1 MEVKQELDMMN
12 KILDQVLAAAVQ
24 LPQMSQGQGVQTD
37 QDQAGFDTMIRQKYQ
52 EKEPQKAADGK
63 TAERQEPAET
73 KEQPVSEEQSR
84 DLQAM
89 AAAMLLQRPAVV
101 EPDTAVQT
109 QEAVPAMVQEAAVPV
124 MEAKPAEVMAETVP
138 QQVQPQQTQTQ
149 TEQLPQ
155 MEFQVENPSETPE
168 AAPVEQVLPEE
179 EAQPREAAA
188 DTEAKPEVKLQPPET
203 AERKERTEETPEEL
217 PVEDSAETAPAG
229 DVEEPE
235 AVQKPKQDSPVEL
248 EAPEGPKDLAAK
260 VLEHL
265 SEKDGTL
272 CVIQL
277 KPENLGTVRVE
288 FSRGKDGALEILM
301 EAANPR
307 TTQLLE
313 KNMDAIVRSL
323 TESQR
328 GEVRMEV
335 RQSEKLFPDQWDG
348 HQGRQ
353 QQQTQQQRQEQEKR
367 DLEDFIHRLRLGL
380 TSLEETAS

>member
-1 MEVKQELDMMN
+1 MM
-12 KILDQVLAAAVQ
+12 KIMDQVLAATAAQ
-24 LPQMSQGQGVQTD
+24 LPQMVQNESVQTD
-37 QDQAGFDTMIRQKYQ
+37 RDQTGFDSMIRQKYQ

-73 KEQPVSEEQSR
+73 KEQPAAEEQSK

-89 AAAMLLQRPAVV
+89 AAAMLLQRPAVA
-101 EPDTAVQT
+101 EPEAAVQT
-109 QEAVPAMVQEAAVPV
+109 QEAAPAMVQEAAVPV
-124 MEAKPAEVMAETVP
+124 MEVRTAEVMAETAP

-155 MEFQVENPSETPE
+155 MEFQVEDPSGTPE

-179 EAQPREAAA
+179 EAQLQEGAA
-188 DTEAKPEVKLQPPET
+188 DAEAKPETKLQAPEA

-217 PVEDSAETAPAG
+217 PAADSAETAPAG
-229 DVEEPE
+229 GVEKPE
-235 AVQKPKQDSPVEL
+235 AVQKPEQDSPVEL
-248 EAPEGPKDLAAK
+248 EAPKGPEDLAAK

-265 SEKDGTL
+265 SEKDGSL

-323 TESQR
+323 SESQR

-335 RQSEKLFPDQWDG
+335 RQSEKMFPDQWDG
-348 HQGRQ
+348 HQGRQQQ

-380 TSLEETAS
+380 ISLEDTAS

>member
-1 MEVKQELDMMN
+1 MM
-12 KILDQVLAAAVQ
+12 KIMDQVLTAAAVQ
-24 LPQMSQGQGVQTD
+24 LPQMAQNESVPADQEQT
-37 QDQAGFDTMIRQKYQ
+37 GFDSMIRQKYQ

-73 KEQPVSEEQSR
+73 KEQPASEEQSQ

-101 EPDTAVQT
+101 EPDTAVQP
-109 QEAVPAMVQEAAVPV
+109 QEAAPAVIQEAAVPV
-124 MEAKPAEVMAETVP
+124 MEVQTAEAAAETAP

-155 MEFQVENPSETPE
+155 MEFRVEAPSEAPE

-179 EAQPREAAA
+179 EAQLREGAT
-188 DTEAKPEVKLQPPET
+188 DTEAKPETKLQAPQT

-217 PVEDSAETAPAG
+217 PVMDSAETAPAG
-229 DVEEPE
+229 DVEKPE

-248 EAPEGPKDLAAK
+248 EAPEGPEDLAAK

-265 SEKDGTL
+265 SEKDGSL

-323 TESQR
+323 SESQR

-353 QQQTQQQRQEQEKR
+353 QQQQTQQQRQEQEKR

-380 TSLEETAS
+380 ISLEDTAS

>member
-1 MEVKQELDMMN
+1 MMN
-12 KILDQVLAAAVQ
+12 KIMDQVLATAAQ
-24 LPQMSQGQGVQTD
+24 LPQLSQNESVQPG
-37 QDQAGFDTMIRQKYQ
+37 QDQTGFDTMLRQKYQ
-52 EKEPQKAADGK
+52 EKEPRKAADGK
-63 TAERQEPAET
+63 TAERQEPTET
-73 KEQPVSEEQSR
+73 KEQPESKEQSG

-89 AAAMLLQRPAVV
+89 AAAMLLQRPAVA
-101 EPDTAVQT
+101 EPEAAVQT
-109 QEAVPAMVQEAAVPV
+109 QEAAPAMVQEVAIPV
-124 MEAKPAEVMAETVP
+124 MEVQTAEAAAEAVP
-138 QQVQPQQTQTQ
+138 QQAQPQQTR
-149 TEQLPQ
+149 TEPLPE
-155 MEFQVENPSETPE
+155 MEFQVEDPSGTPE
-168 AAPVEQVLPEE
+168 EAPVEQVLPEE
-179 EAQPREAAA
+179 ETQLQEGLTDA
-188 DTEAKPEVKLQPPET
+188 EAKPETKLQAPEA

-229 DVEEPE
+229 DVEKPE
-235 AVQKPKQDSPVEL
+235 AVQKPEQDSPVEL
-248 EAPEGPKDLAAK
+248 EAPEGPEDLAAK

-265 SEKDGTL
+265 SEKDGSL

-301 EAANPR
+301 EAANPK

-323 TESQR
+323 SESQR

-335 RQSEKLFPDQWDG
+335 RQSEKLFQDQWDG
-348 HQGRQ
+348 HQGRQQ

-380 TSLEETAS
+380 ISLEETAS